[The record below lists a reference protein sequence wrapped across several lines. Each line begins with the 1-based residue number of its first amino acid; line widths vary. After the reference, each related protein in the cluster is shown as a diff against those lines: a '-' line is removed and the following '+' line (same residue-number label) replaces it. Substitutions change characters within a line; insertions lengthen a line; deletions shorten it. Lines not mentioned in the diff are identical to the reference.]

1 MNIAING
8 FGRIGR
14 QTFKLAMENP
24 NVNIVAIND
33 IAPIDILA
41 QLLRYDSVYGFYD
54 KDITVVLN
62 GIEYTNINELTEIRK
77 ETGVLSGEIYLG
89 VDDCN
94 IRVFSESLQENLPWK
109 DLSVDVVIESTG
121 LFTKNKDAEGHI
133 KAGAKKVVISAP
145 SKGDQKAD
153 TFLIGVNEETYKG
166 QLIVS
171 NASCTT
177 NCVGPVTAI
186 IEGAFGIKKAGLT
199 TIHSYT
205 SSQSLVDGFSKNAL
219 KDLRRARNASQNIIP
234 TTTGAAVSTTEVISS
249 LKGKFDGCSLRVP
262 VAVGSITD
270 FTFLLNKKTTVEE
283 VRNLFIKMSEDP
295 KYEEVLEV
303 TDDPIVSSDIIGSTA
318 SAIVDLNLI
327 QVIDGD
333 LLKIFAWYDN
343 EMGYSARLIDM
354 ALNID
359 KK

>member
-121 LFTKNKDAEGHI
+121 LFTKNKD
-133 KAGAKKVVISAP
+133 
-145 SKGDQKAD
+145 
-153 TFLIGVNEETYKG
+153 T
-166 QLIVS
+166 
-171 NASCTT
+171 
-177 NCVGPVTAI
+177 
-186 IEGAFGIKKAGLT
+186 
-199 TIHSYT
+199 
-205 SSQSLVDGFSKNAL
+205 
-219 KDLRRARNASQNIIP
+219 
-234 TTTGAAVSTTEVISS
+234 
-249 LKGKFDGCSLRVP
+249 
-262 VAVGSITD
+262 
-270 FTFLLNKKTTVEE
+270 
-283 VRNLFIKMSEDP
+283 
-295 KYEEVLEV
+295 
-303 TDDPIVSSDIIGSTA
+303 
-318 SAIVDLNLI
+318 
-327 QVIDGD
+327 
-333 LLKIFAWYDN
+333 
-343 EMGYSARLIDM
+343 
-354 ALNID
+354 
-359 KK
+359 